1 METKILGL
9 LAETF
14 IHPGGE
20 FGASAV
26 DLPVAREAGTNYPY
40 IAGSGLKGALK
51 DKAREP
57 LKGELTDD
65 QKKGLDERVK
75 RLLGETDNAGSVLVS
90 DARLLLLPIR
100 SLSGAYK
107 WVTCPLIL
115 ERLYRDLTRACGKRE
130 WSIPAVAPKKAL
142 GQGTG
147 PFMLEERR
155 FEFADVVADSLRTA
169 LKTFFAHQ
177 SAAGRVDDQL
187 VVLNDA
193 DFNWFALYGLSV
205 QARNVLDEKK
215 MSGNLWYEE
224 ALPPDTVMYALIGE
238 RETGAAAKV
247 ANMFMPD
254 PARPASNPYLH
265 AGGNETVGQGWFA
278 VKML

>member
-1 METKILGL
+1 MATTILCM

-20 FGASAV
+20 SGHSAV

-51 DKAREP
+51 DAARERAMP
-57 LKGELTDD
+57 DIDSLFGK
-65 QKKGLDERVK
+65 
-75 RLLGETDNAGSVLVS
+75 TDNAGAVLVG
-90 DARLLLLPIR
+90 DARLLMLPVR
-100 SLSGAYK
+100 CLTGAYK
-107 WVTCPLIL
+107 WVTCRLIL
-115 ERLYRDLTRACGKRE
+115 ERLHRDLIRSGRTPA
-130 WSIPAVAPKKAL
+130 WSVPSVALKKAL

-155 FEFADVVADSLRTA
+155 FEFASAIETGLSGA
-169 LKTFFAHQ
+169 LKTFIANQ
-177 SAAGRVDDQL
+177 TTAGRIDPQL

-193 DFNWFALYGLSV
+193 DFNWFALYGLAV
-205 QARNVLDEKK
+205 QARNKLDENKT
-215 MSGNLWYEE
+215 SDNLWYEE

-238 RETGAAAKV
+238 REAGAAAKV
-247 ANMFMPD
+247 AKMFTSD
-254 PARPASNPYLH
+254 PAQLARTPYLQ

-278 VKML
+278 VKIL